1 MTNSISNEVEL
12 KNYLDKIEKKL
23 EDNSNKISKL
33 SYQRY
38 IDKKQKP
45 EISQLKK
52 ENSGILLDNE
62 LHEVIAKWKNNVN
75 DPVLSRRLDVWHEK
89 IILSKVESNPEII
102 DLQQDIAYK
111 IMSHKYNYYDEKL
124 SLGEIRAIIRAD
136 DKKENRKVAW
146 KSHTKLNNSLKEDML
161 KLFKLR
167 NNVAKEMGFET
178 YVDLKLE
185 VNNQLTKQQVITLLN
200 TLTKETNDY
209 YEKLIKDGAQK
220 LGINKIEPW
229 DVQYILE
236 QLGGV
241 KKDIFPKS
249 KLNES
254 LTNWANHMDF
264 TLEDYGIEP
273 VFYDIPYNG
282 LTMGLDRET
291 IKILCNPDDGYT
303 YYRTHFH
310 ELGHAL
316 HSALKEVDSY
326 ILRRESSI
334 FTEGIAE
341 IFGYITSDI
350 KWLTE
355 FYGLDDQLAIKT
367 LQGAIGPKYHYIR
380 QRTAYCLFE
389 YKAYENLDQD
399 MDKLMANIEAETL
412 KCTYDETPRWAS
424 NGWYVSYPVYWQNY
438 VLADFVA
445 SQVHHHLEENI
456 GSLVSDKEAYNY
468 VIKKYISQG
477 ALVPW
482 LDKIKLGTQEKLNS
496 KAIIEDLTKTF

>member
-1 MTNSISNEVEL
+1 
-12 KNYLDKIEKKL
+12 
-23 EDNSNKISKL
+23 
-33 SYQRY
+33 
-38 IDKKQKP
+38 
-45 EISQLKK
+45 
-52 ENSGILLDNE
+52 
-62 LHEVIAKWKNNVN
+62 
-75 DPVLSRRLDVWHEK
+75 
-89 IILSKVESNPEII
+89 
-102 DLQQDIAYK
+102 
-111 IMSHKYNYYDEKL
+111 
-124 SLGEIRAIIRAD
+124 
-136 DKKENRKVAW
+136 
-146 KSHTKLNNSLKEDML
+146 
-161 KLFKLR
+161 
-167 NNVAKEMGFET
+167 
-178 YVDLKLE
+178 
-185 VNNQLTKQQVITLLN
+185 
-200 TLTKETNDY
+200 
-209 YEKLIKDGAQK
+209 
-220 LGINKIEPW
+220 
-229 DVQYILE
+229 
-236 QLGGV
+236 
-241 KKDIFPKS
+241 
-249 KLNES
+249 
-254 LTNWANHMDF
+254 MDF

-412 KCTYDETPRWAS
+412 KCTYDETQRWAS